1 MFAPLHTKS
10 EHPPGYGSASVEEL
24 LSRARAYGYSAVALT
39 DVENLYGQ
47 VRFHCAARVYGIKPI
62 TGVELRSG
70 YGPGTLGSKQGRL
83 VLLARDRAGYESL
96 CRIISRRRGQGP
108 SPDDNPTG
116 CLEAKP
122 QGLFFMS
129 DDPSV
134 LNDLLRAGVSAGDV
148 RFLLVRPGGPPAPA
162 GIRVVAD
169 TDVVMADPADWNLH
183 VLQVAIRRR
192 QKVSQVTE
200 AESPE
205 RSLPDLRS
213 LHRLFQDAPEAL
225 AESIRVAEACSFD
238 MTAIRPQSLLFE
250 NIEGETPDDRLDRA
264 CRQRLEEERRAK
276 KWQDPIYEQRLATE
290 LAT

>member
-1 MFAPLHTKS
+1 MLAPLHAKS
-10 EHPPGYGSASVEEL
+10 EHSPGYGSASVEEL

-96 CRIISRRRGQGP
+96 CRIISRRRGQSP

-116 CLEAKP
+116 CLEAEP

-134 LNDLLRAGVSAGDV
+134 LSELLRAGVSAADV

-169 TDVVMADPADWNLH
+169 TDVVMADPSDWNLH
-183 VLQVAIRRR
+183 LLQVAIRLR
-192 QKVSQVTE
+192 QKTSEVTE

-205 RSLPDLRS
+205 RSLKDPLSLR
-213 LHRLFQDAPEAL
+213 RLFQDTPEAL
-225 AESIRVAEACSFD
+225 GESIRVAKACSFD
-238 MTAIRPQSLLFE
+238 LIAVRPQAPLFE
-250 NIEGETPDDRLDRA
+250 NIERQTPDDRLDRVF
-264 CRQRLEEERRAK
+264 RQRFE
-276 KWQDPIYEQRLATE
+276 
-290 LAT
+290 